1 VFLLTPGGLPQRR
14 TRPYPGEIARSII
27 TRGGRRAAV
36 TLVFAAVLAAVTT
49 TAGGAAAATLVGDDP
64 LPSVQTNGR
73 VYAIAISGD
82 VAYLGGSFT
91 AVRPAGTSPG
101 GAGEVTRS
109 HVAAVDLDTGA
120 ILSWDPDT
128 DAPVRA
134 IAVGSG
140 AVYLGGTFL
149 QVGASPRHRLAAV
162 DPTTGA
168 VLPGWTASANAAVY
182 ALANTGGGVFAGGD
196 FTKADGVK
204 HHRIAA
210 FSTADGTLLPSFSAS
225 ANGTVKALALTPS
238 GNRLLAAGSFVTA
251 DDANHRSLVSLSPAT
266 GKVFGKTP
274 NLAFPAL
281 AVAAD
286 SVAVY
291 AGGGGTGGNVV
302 AYDPATGARLWHIG
316 TDGNVQALAAS
327 GGEVYVGGHFENS
340 CGLVPGAEVC
350 ARPTARSKLLAVND
364 QTGKLQPWNP
374 RPNSVHG
381 VFVLADS
388 SGSLAAGGDF
398 TKIDQ
403 DAQQAFAIFPP

>member
-1 VFLLTPGGLPQRR
+1 VPLLCT
-14 TRPYPGEIARSII
+14 
-27 TRGGRRAAV
+27 
-36 TLVFAAVLAAVTT
+36 AVLAALT
-49 TAGGAAAATLVGDDP
+49 TAGGALAAGVVGDDP
-64 LPSVQTNGR
+64 VPSVQTNGR

-91 AVRPAGTSPG
+91 EVRPAGTSPG
-101 GAGEVTRS
+101 GPGEMTRS

-120 ILSWDPDT
+120 ILPWDPDT

-134 IAVGSG
+134 IAVGSS

-149 QVGASPRHRLAAV
+149 QVGTTASHRLAAV
-162 DPTTGA
+162 DPATGA
-168 VLPGWTASANAAVY
+168 VEPGWQASANAAVY
-182 ALANTGGGVFAGGD
+182 ALTTAGSRLYAGGD
-196 FTKADGVK
+196 FTKADGAK

-210 FSTADGTLLPSFSAS
+210 FSTADGTSLPSFAAS
-225 ANGTVKALALTPS
+225 VNGTVKALGLTPAH
-238 GNRLLAAGSFVTA
+238 NRLVVGGSFLTA
-251 DDANHRSLVSLSPAT
+251 DDANHRSLVSLSPTT
-266 GKVFGKTP
+266 GKVFGSTP

-286 SVAVY
+286 SHAVY
-291 AGGGGTGGNVV
+291 VGGGGNGGNVI
-302 AYDPATGARLWHIG
+302 AYDPATGVRLWHIG
-316 TDGNVQALAAS
+316 TDGNVQALAAA

-350 ARPTARSKLLAVND
+350 AKPAARSKLLAVND
-364 QTGKLQPWNP
+364 QTGKLQSWNP

-381 VFVLADS
+381 VFALAAS
-388 SGSLAAGGDF
+388 SGQLAAGGDF